1 MGYKS
6 LFEVMAMFQST
17 FLLSLLGYERAHAID
32 RKSDDDRFVLYIIYK
47 LYTII
52 YNESPSK
59 NPDIRT
65 PLVESFFAGSSYLFF
80 ATSGVLMSKFF
91 EGLPL

>member
-32 RKSDDDRFVLYIIYK
+32 RKSDDDRFVLY
-47 LYTII
+47 
-52 YNESPSK
+52 NGSSSM
-59 NPDIRT
+59 NPDIKT
-65 PLVESFFAGSSYLFF
+65 PLMESFFAGSSYSIFRH
-80 ATSGVLMSKFF
+80 
-91 EGLPL
+91 

>member
-32 RKSDDDRFVLYIIYK
+32 RKSDDDRFVLYYI
-47 LYTII
+47 
-52 YNESPSK
+52 
-59 NPDIRT
+59 
-65 PLVESFFAGSSYLFF
+65 A
-80 ATSGVLMSKFF
+80 
-91 EGLPL
+91 